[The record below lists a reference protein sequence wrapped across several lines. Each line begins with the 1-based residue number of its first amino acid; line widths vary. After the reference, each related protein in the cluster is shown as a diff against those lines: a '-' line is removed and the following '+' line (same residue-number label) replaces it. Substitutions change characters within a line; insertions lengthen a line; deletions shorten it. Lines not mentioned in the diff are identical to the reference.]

1 MIERIPHV
9 LRVNF
14 QKCPLADRA
23 QPQRLGGVVL
33 GGAYARS
40 GRGRVSAFVC
50 GCGCG
55 GADATVEEPAERRE
69 ARDYDGWAEV
79 TFISVKRIG

>member
-1 MIERIPHV
+1 MMIERIRRV
-9 LRVNF
+9 LRVDF

-33 GGAYARS
+33 GGAYARG
-40 GRGRVSAFVC
+40 GRGRVSAFVCGC

-55 GADATVEEPAERRE
+55 GADATVEEPAKRRE
-69 ARDYDGWAEV
+69 A
-79 TFISVKRIG
+79 